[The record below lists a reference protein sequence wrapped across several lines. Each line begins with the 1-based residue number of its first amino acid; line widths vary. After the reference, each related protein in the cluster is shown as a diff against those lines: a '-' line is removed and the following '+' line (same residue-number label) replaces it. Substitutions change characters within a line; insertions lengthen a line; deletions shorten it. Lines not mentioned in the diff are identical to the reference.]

1 MYTDIVHVYVIMY
14 FLSLQMFLPC
24 GLQNFGNTCYMNATL
39 QCLKVVPELRDALKE
54 YVLVVTLYQVSLGDI
69 MLLLTF
75 NFILLFQLPPF

>member
-14 FLSLQMFLPC
+14 FLSLQMLLPC

-54 YVLVVTLYQVSLGDI
+54 YVLVVTLYQVSLV
-69 MLLLTF
+69 TF